1 MSEKIWSEV
10 DAIVEANLIP
20 SDPALDWALQASAQA
35 GLPAIQVSPAQ
46 GKLLHLLALT
56 QRARRILEIGT
67 LGGYSAIWLGRALP
81 RDGKLISLELNP
93 DHARVA
99 RASLAHAGLD
109 SVAEV
114 KVGPALETLAQL
126 AAELT
131 SPFDFIFIDADKA
144 NIPEYF
150 RYSLRLSRPGSVILV
165 DNVVRRLKPDAD
177 PLDPHVI
184 GVRRFLNDLKAE
196 KRVASTVIQTVGSK
210 GYDGFAYLSV
220 LP

>member
-1 MSEKIWSEV
+1 VSEKIWSEV
-10 DAIVEANLIP
+10 DALVEA
-20 SDPALDWALQASAQA
+20 
-35 GLPAIQVSPAQ
+35 
-46 GKLLHLLALT
+46 
-56 QRARRILEIGT
+56 
-67 LGGYSAIWLGRALP
+67 
-81 RDGKLISLELNP
+81 
-93 DHARVA
+93 
-99 RASLAHAGLD
+99 
-109 SVAEV
+109 
-114 KVGPALETLAQL
+114 
-126 AAELT
+126 
-131 SPFDFIFIDADKA
+131 IFIDADKA

-184 GVRRFLNDLKAE
+184 GVRRFLKDLKEE